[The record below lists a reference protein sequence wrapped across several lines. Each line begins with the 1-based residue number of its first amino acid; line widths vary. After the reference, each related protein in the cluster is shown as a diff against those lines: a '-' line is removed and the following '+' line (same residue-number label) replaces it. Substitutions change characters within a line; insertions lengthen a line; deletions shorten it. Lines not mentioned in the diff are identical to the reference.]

1 MTTTT
6 DIKYGADVLDVR
18 DLIQRFE
25 EIEDAISDH
34 EGGATVDEDDLNEAY
49 TLRAFLAEIV
59 GMGGDEEW
67 RGDWYPTG
75 LIRDSY
81 FEDYA
86 RELADDIGAIDRHAQ
101 WPTNHIDWES
111 AAEALQEDYTSAVL
125 DGVLACASESRLYR
139 GGLACTAVPC
149 WRWRSWSLDG

>member
-1 MTTTT
+1 MAAIPYTVAEAFKSGRPATS
-6 DIKYGADVLDVR
+6 GAFVSMG
-18 DLIQRFE
+18 
-25 EIEDAISDH
+25 DALYSYALKLAHH

-59 GMGGDEEW
+59 GMGGDEQW

-101 WPTNHIDWES
+101 WPTNHIDWKS

-125 DGVLACASESRLYR
+125 DGVTYWMR
-139 GGLACTAVPC
+139 
-149 WRWRSWSLDG
+149 

>member
-1 MTTTT
+1 MDTMT
-6 DIKYGADVLDVR
+6 DIEYGADVLDVR

-59 GMGGDEEW
+59 GMGGDEQW

-101 WPTNHIDWES
+101 WPTNHIDWKS

-125 DGVLACASESRLYR
+125 DGVTYWMR
-139 GGLACTAVPC
+139 
-149 WRWRSWSLDG
+149 

>member
-1 MTTTT
+1 MDTMT
-6 DIKYGADVLDVR
+6 DIEYGADVLDVR

-59 GMGGDEEW
+59 GMGGDDQW
-67 RGDWYPTG
+67 RGDWYPTD

-86 RELADDIGAIDRHAQ
+86 RELAEDIGAIDSRAS
-101 WPTNHIDWES
+101 WPLTHIDWP
-111 AAEALQEDYTSAVL
+111 AAAAALQQDYTSVEFA
-125 DGVLACASESRLYR
+125 GVTYWIR
-139 GGLACTAVPC
+139 
-149 WRWRSWSLDG
+149 